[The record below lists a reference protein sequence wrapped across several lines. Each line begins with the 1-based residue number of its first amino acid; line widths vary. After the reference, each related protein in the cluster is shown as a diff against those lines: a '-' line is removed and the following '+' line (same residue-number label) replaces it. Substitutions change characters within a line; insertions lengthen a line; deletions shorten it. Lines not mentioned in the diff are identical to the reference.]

1 MILQVLNEGVLG
13 YICPK
18 VNWMYDNYKTACR
31 LDGRL
36 VYLTPVNNYVDE
48 QMVKIKKNECFAEI
62 GTFRYTNKKDDIK
75 TVRAIKIINKN

>member
-1 MILQVLNEGVLG
+1 MKKI
-13 YICPK
+13 
-18 VNWMYDNYKTACR
+18 
-31 LDGRL
+31 
-36 VYLTPVNNYVDE
+36 VNNYVDE